1 MTKLRL
7 GVIPEDKPVKL
18 TLEIPGEMMR
28 ELQDYA
34 EVHARLTGLAAPL
47 PIERIVPA
55 MIGRFIAGDRIP
67 YMLWAFLESDREFS
81 KQRRR
86 S

>member
-1 MTKLRL
+1 MSKLRL
-7 GVIPEDKPVKL
+7 GAIPEDKPIKL

-28 ELQDYA
+28 ELLDYA
-34 EVHARLTGLAAPL
+34 EVHAKLTGLAAPL

-55 MIGRFIAGDRIP
+55 MIGRFIAGDR
-67 YMLWAFLESDREFS
+67 EFS